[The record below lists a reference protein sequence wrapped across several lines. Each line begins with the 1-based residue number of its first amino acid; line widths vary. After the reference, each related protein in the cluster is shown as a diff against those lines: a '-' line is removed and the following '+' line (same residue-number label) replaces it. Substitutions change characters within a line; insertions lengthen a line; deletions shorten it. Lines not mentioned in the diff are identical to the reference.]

1 MADVRESGNALFGD
15 NCAACHGQNG
25 QGAPGFPNLMRS
37 SLWGNSPEAIAETI
51 RVGIN
56 SGHKDSRVSQMPAF
70 GRDQIL
76 KGDEIQNVLAYVL
89 SLSGPAGPRPA
100 GMIEAG
106 KAVYRRQLRGLSRA
120 GRQGQDRGRRAQ
132 SHQRLLEGR
141 RRPKSALHGVLWGG
155 LRGQMPSWEGR
166 LSPVDRKIL
175 TLYVLDL
182 RKRQP

>member
-1 MADVRESGNALFGD
+1 MSGNALFGH

-37 SLWGNSPEAIAETI
+37 SLWGNSPEVIAETI
-51 RVGIN
+51 RVGMN
-56 SGHKDSRVSQMPAF
+56 SGHKDSRASQMPAF

-106 KAVYRRQLRGLSRA
+106 KAVYDATCAVCHGPDAKGKIEVGAPNLTSGYWRVG
-120 GRQGQDRGRRAQ
+120 GT
-132 SHQRLLEGR
+132 
-141 RRPKSALHGVLWGG
+141 KSALHGVLWGG